1 MSTNQLKKITIAVS
15 VGSIKESVYA
25 LSALQCW
32 LSPSR
37 DDPPPI
43 ITCDRSEALD
53 LLIRN
58 SAVEVIMELSAL
70 DAVLAGADDDIVSID
85 MMAGCADMAA
95 MRSAF
100 ENAIQMRV
108 LYYCFLDRDGE
119 VARNYGGCYDRQLAA
134 IKEKAGANTEIPHLR
149 PVRY

>member
-43 ITCDRSEALD
+43 ITCDRSRGSGPAYTQFC
-53 LLIRN
+53 RWK
-58 SAVEVIMELSAL
+58 V
-70 DAVLAGADDDIVSID
+70 
-85 MMAGCADMAA
+85 
-95 MRSAF
+95 
-100 ENAIQMRV
+100 
-108 LYYCFLDRDGE
+108 
-119 VARNYGGCYDRQLAA
+119 
-134 IKEKAGANTEIPHLR
+134 
-149 PVRY
+149 